1 LIQRVA
7 VNKRARDRV
16 KSGNLWVYKSDIPDF
31 DRYREFERGS
41 VVDITDERDRFI
53 ARGYFN
59 YLSQISLRVLSNK
72 ENIEI
77 NDNFWRGRLADAL
90 NRRKSYFDF
99 KKTGIL
105 RLVFSEAD
113 LLPGLIVD
121 MYGGIIVIQA
131 LSAGAEKFIETTVS
145 FFEKE
150 LKPETIYIKNDAEIR
165 KLEGLE
171 LYVKFIGNKPAGPVS
186 VCSDGIFYII
196 DIAGGQKT
204 GFFADQRRA
213 YAELDGNVTGGRVL
227 DCFSYVGSFSMNA
240 FKYGARESVLVDIS
254 ESAIENARE
263 TAKLNKVYD
272 KCSFI
277 AANAFDYLKEESKK
291 AKTGKYSAK
300 EYFDFVILD
309 PPTFTKSKAGLPK
322 ALAGY
327 KEIALRAVSL
337 MKKKS
342 KLLTCTCSHHVG
354 AQDFYQ
360 SQCDAFKDG
369 GVLAYMLRA
378 GFQDE
383 RDHPIL
389 CSMPETLYLKY
400 YMFQIF

>member
-1 LIQRVA
+1 MIQRVA
-7 VNKRARDRV
+7 VNKRAKDRV
-16 KSGNLWVYKSDIPDF
+16 KSGNLWVYKSDILNF
-31 DRYREFERGS
+31 ENYSGFERGS
-41 VVDITDERDRFI
+41 IVDITDDKNKFI

-59 YLSQISLRVLSNK
+59 YLSQISLRILSYKDNVDV
-72 ENIEI
+72 
-77 NDNFWRGRLADAL
+77 NDAFWRGRLSDAL
-90 NRRKSYFDF
+90 NRRRNYFDF
-99 KKTGIL
+99 NKTGIL

-121 MYGGIIVIQA
+121 MYGKTIVIQA
-131 LSAGAEKFIETTVS
+131 LSAGAERYLDATIS
-145 FFEKE
+145 FFEKA
-150 LKPETIYIKNDAEIR
+150 LAPETIYVKNDAEVR

-171 LYVKFIGNKPAGPVS
+171 IYTKFIGAKPAGPVS

-196 DIAGGQKT
+196 DITGGQKT

-213 YAELDGNVTGGRVL
+213 YAELDGYVTNGRVL

-240 FKYGARESVLVDIS
+240 FKYGAKESVLVDIS
-254 ESAIENARE
+254 AAAIENAKE
-263 TAKLNKVYD
+263 TAKLNNVYN

-277 AANAFDYLKEESKK
+277 VANAFDYLKEESKK
-291 AKTGKYSAK
+291 AKIGKYSEK
-300 EYFDFVILD
+300 EYFDFIILD
-309 PPTFTKSKAGLPK
+309 PPTFTKSKSGLPK

-337 MKKKS
+337 MKKNS
-342 KLLTCTCSHHVG
+342 KLLTCTCSHHVSS
-354 AQDFYQ
+354 QDFYN
-360 SQCDAFKDG
+360 SQCEAFKDA
-369 GVLAYMLRA
+369 GVLAYTLKS